1 MLSRNHFF
9 SGMLRQWHRL
19 PSEVVENCVDMALR
33 DMVNGYDG
41 DGLMVAL
48 DNFRG
53 FSNLIYSVILS

>member
-1 MLSRNHFF
+1 
-9 SGMLRQWHRL
+9 MLRQWHRL
-19 PSEVVENCVDMALR
+19 PSEVVKNCVDMALR